1 MKRQLSGS
9 AGLLVT
15 GGSGYLGR
23 HVVRTARAAAHT
35 WDVHFT
41 YYQHALEVPGCA
53 GHRLD
58 IRDEAAVERLFTTLR
73 PDAVIHTAYSKAPAL
88 LDAVVVAGT
97 RHVVAAA
104 EKANA
109 RLVHLSSDVI
119 FDGEHGPYTEA
130 DSPAPI
136 TAYGRAKAEAEPIA
150 AAHPNAAIVRTS
162 LIFGFD
168 PPDERTHW
176 VLDSLRQGSVR
187 RPCAS
192 ERAAGS
198 ERAVGNPITL
208 FTDEYRCPI
217 YAMDLAAAVLE
228 LAHSDYRGVLN
239 VAGPQTLSRY
249 EFGVLTARAWHV
261 DPASI
266 TPGLSRG
273 SGLIRA
279 RDCRLDVSRAQR
291 VLSTPLRAAETVL
304 RAFQRTGVAP

>member
-1 MKRQLSGS
+1 
-9 AGLLVT
+9 LVT

-23 HVVRTARAAAHT
+23 HVVRTARAAAHA

-41 YYQHALEVPGCA
+41 YYQHALEVPGCTE
-53 GHRLD
+53 HRLD
-58 IRDEAAVERLFTTLR
+58 IRDEAAVERLFTTLQ
-73 PDAVIHTAYSKAPAL
+73 PDAVIHTAYNKAPAF
-88 LDAVVVAGT
+88 LDAVVVDGT

-104 EKANA
+104 EKVNA

-136 TAYGRAKAEAEPIA
+136 TAYGRAKAAAEPMA
-150 AAHPNAAIVRTS
+150 AAHSDAAIVRTS

-168 PPDERTHW
+168 PPDERTCW
-176 VLDSLRQGSVR
+176 MLDSIRQGNS
-187 RPCAS
+187 
-192 ERAAGS
+192 
-198 ERAVGNPITL
+198 ITL

-217 YAMDLAAAVLE
+217 YAVDLAAAVLE
-228 LAHSDYRGVLN
+228 LARSDCRGILN
-239 VAGPQTLSRY
+239 VAGPQALSRY

-266 TPGLSRG
+266 MPGLSRE
-273 SGLIRA
+273 SGLVRP
-279 RDCRLDVSRAQR
+279 RDCRLDTSQVQR

-304 RAFQRTGVAP
+304 QAFRHTGEAP